1 MQRDMDKYYRVLMG
15 TVLYKWISNPII
27 QNNVFFQRVL
37 SIIHLE
43 STTGPVHDEILV
55 RRNVESNDLSD
66 IHRFNFDLPVHTLGT
81 GNLEAGS

>member
-1 MQRDMDKYYRVLMG
+1 MDKYHSV
-15 TVLYKWISNPII
+15 VLYKWISNPII
-27 QNNVFFQRVL
+27 QNNVFFKGCLV
-37 SIIHLE
+37 INTHLE

-66 IHRFNFDLPVHTLGT
+66 IHRFNFDLPVHTLGR